1 MAATAHSIF
10 DNLPLAAI
18 ADELGDLDRHAKAIQ
33 ARMAT
38 MNAAQTVA
46 APALDLNLLTLARQ
60 QQAAHAAYLIAAE
73 ADEDTAAAHVASQE
87 LVQRVAAMPALSR
100 AGMLAKLETLA
111 RWRCMSV
118 ADLERDH
125 GDQFN
130 DEPDRRLL
138 ASILGDIRRRVRP
151 A

>member
-1 MAATAHSIF
+1 MHSTMNAT
-10 DNLPLAAI
+10 
-18 ADELGDLDRHAKAIQ
+18 
-33 ARMAT
+33 T
-38 MNAAQTVA
+38 NAAQTSA
-46 APALDLNLLTLARQ
+46 TLGLDLHLLTLTRQ
-60 QQAAHAAYLIAAE
+60 QRAAHAAYLMAAE
-73 ADEDTAAAHVASQE
+73 SDDDTAAAHVASQE
-87 LVQRVAAMPALSR
+87 LVERVAAMPALSR
-100 AGMLAKLETLA
+100 TGMLAKLETLA

-138 ASILGDIRRRVRP
+138 ASILGDIRRGVRP